1 MKYLMLL
8 FVFLSAQQKCNQTNE
23 LPFIKAT
30 SQSWSGGAAA
40 MRGTYYNIYFA
51 MPKSEEIKFDSLWV
65 DNKRLALAV
74 MRESDLGDTLRLFV
88 NDKTGLRN
96 PIDGNEPDKPTQ
108 VGFPV
113 ESTAE
118 ALVGYFL
125 NGKRIYFPV
134 ITFTRLKPLAYP

>member
-1 MKYLMLL
+1 MLL
-8 FVFLSAQQKCNQTNE
+8 FVFLSTQQKCNQTNE

-51 MPKSEEIKFDSLWV
+51 MQKSEEIKFDSLWV
-65 DNKRLALAV
+65 DGKRLQLAV
-74 MRESDLGDTLRLFV
+74 MRETESGDTLRLFA

-96 PIDGNEPDKPTQ
+96 PLNDSEPDKPGQ

-113 ESTAE
+113 EITAE

-134 ITFTRLKPLAYP
+134 KTFTRLKPLAYP